1 MDPIDET
8 IEMLILTGALEVSGI
23 DSKTQKPL
31 YKFSPIIKDIMPEL
45 YDEHL
50 NEINRNIMILWEKG
64 FLDVSLL
71 EVDPLVTLT
80 NKAFDDIEI
89 EKISRE
95 EQISLIE
102 IKRLLLK

>member
-1 MDPIDET
+1 MDAVDRT
-8 IEMLILTGALEVSGI
+8 IEALILSGALEISGI
-23 DSKTQKPL
+23 DSKTQEPL
-31 YKFSPIIKDIMPEL
+31 YSFNEKIQKIMPEL
-45 YDEHL
+45 YREHL
-50 NEINRNIMILWEKG
+50 NEVNRNIMILWEKG
-64 FLDVSLL
+64 FLDVSLF